1 MEIILKQ
8 DVPNLGQKDDTVT
21 VKNGYATNYLIPQG
35 LAILATASAKK
46 IHAEN
51 IRQRAH
57 KEEKFRS
64 EATQTVNSLEV
75 LDVIK
80 IGAKT
85 SSTGK
90 IFGSVNNIQIAEAL
104 TEQGFNIDR
113 KNISI
118 VGEDNVKEVGIYE
131 ADIKIYKNIHAQI
144 KFEVISE

>member
-8 DVPNLGQKDDTVT
+8 NVPNLGLKDDIVS

-51 IRQRAH
+51 IRQHAH
-57 KEEKFRS
+57 KEEKFRL
-64 EATQTVNSLEV
+64 EATQTKNGIEA
-75 LDVIK
+75 LDVLK

-90 IFGSVNNIQIAEAL
+90 IFGSINNIQIAEAL
-104 TEQGFNIDR
+104 TAQGFDIDR

-118 VGEDNVKEVGIYE
+118 VGEDNVKEIGIYE
-131 ADIKIYKNIHAQI
+131 ADIKIYKNIHAKI